1 LAQVCVVVDAAPKR
15 LTNERRRNVEEGLH
29 VTYLLR
35 THMCNTER
43 RKECMSKST

>member
-15 LTNERRRNVEEGLH
+15 LTNERRYVEEGLH